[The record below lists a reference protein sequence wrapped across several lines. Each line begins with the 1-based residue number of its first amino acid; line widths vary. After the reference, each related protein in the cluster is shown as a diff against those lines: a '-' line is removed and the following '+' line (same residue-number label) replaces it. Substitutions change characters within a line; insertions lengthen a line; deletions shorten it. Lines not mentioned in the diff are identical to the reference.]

1 MPVEMLTYSALGE
14 RLNCSPEAARALAK
28 RLRLP
33 RQRANDGK
41 ALVAVDV
48 TELTHKP
55 MPVRAPAGD
64 HPVTATLKARVEAL
78 QAELAKVEALATGH
92 RADFERERERADLL
106 MAELL
111 RATADTMAAKEAA
124 ARLEGGLV
132 LVRQETSDIRTDR
145 DAWRAEVERLTRN
158 ERERRPWWKRL
169 AG

>member
-14 RLNCSPEAARALAK
+14 RLNCSAQAARALAK

-41 ALVAVDV
+41 ALVAVDL

-55 MPVRAPAGD
+55 MRARSPAGA
-64 HPVTATLKARVEAL
+64 HPITTTLKGRLKTL
-78 QAELAKVEALATGH
+78 QEELVKIEALAAGH
-92 RADFERERERADLL
+92 REDFERERERAESL

-111 RATADTMAAKEAA
+111 RATADTLAAKEAA
-124 ARLEGGLV
+124 ARHEGGL
-132 LVRQETSDIRTDR
+132 LLLHQEASDIRTDR
-145 DAWRAEVERLTRN
+145 DAWRAQVERLTRN
-158 ERERRPWWKRL
+158 ECERLPWWKRL